1 MSKKRVLISIFLIA
15 IGLCLTFYSFIVN
28 TLNDRHNSAVISEYD
43 NLVKDTDE
51 SNLDKMFKQAQKY
64 NESLITKNVVLTDPF
79 KTNKAK
85 KALNEYDK
93 LLNSKD
99 GLMGY
104 VEIPC
109 IDVKLPIYHGTDS
122 EVLKKGAGHI
132 EGTSLPIGGIGTHSV
147 IAAHS
152 GLSTAKMFSDLE
164 LMKTG
169 DVFYINCYWK
179 KLAYKVDEIN
189 VVKPND
195 TSKLSINSQKDYV
208 TLLTC
213 TPYGVNDHRL
223 LVRGVRISIK
233 DSKKNITD
241 KRDSIWLSEYKK
253 ALKIGFAIMAIVLIV
268 MIVKKRVKKV
278 DR

>member
-1 MSKKRVLISIFLIA
+1 MLI
-15 IGLCLTFYSFIVN
+15 
-28 TLNDRHNSAVISEYD
+28 
-43 NLVKDTDE
+43 
-51 SNLDKMFKQAQKY
+51 
-64 NESLITKNVVLTDPF
+64 
-79 KTNKAK
+79 
-85 KALNEYDK
+85 
-93 LLNSKD
+93 
-99 GLMGY
+99 
-104 VEIPC
+104 
-109 IDVKLPIYHGTDS
+109 
-122 EVLKKGAGHI
+122 KGAGHI
-132 EGTSLPIGGIGTHSV
+132 EGTSLPIGGRGTHSV

-169 DVFYINCYWK
+169 DVFYINCFWK

-241 KRDSIWLSEYKK
+241 KRNSIWLSEYKK

-268 MIVKKRVKKV
+268 MIVKKGLKR
-278 DR
+278 

>member
-15 IGLCLTFYSFIVN
+15 IGLCLIFYSFIVN

-85 KALNEYDK
+85 KVLNEYDK
-93 LLNSKD
+93 LLNLKD

-132 EGTSLPIGGIGTHSV
+132 EGTSLPIGRRGTHSV

-268 MIVKKRVKKV
+268 MIVKKGLKR
-278 DR
+278 